1 MKCLN
6 RLLSLALLLTLCI
19 TVVAG
24 CTQSDP
30 TPPEETTEASESLE
44 SSESKLIIDS
54 TYCICIPADADDIT
68 RKTADMLAAAIKE
81 KAGPEL
87 SVKEADDQSHAAHVV
102 NLAVVKDYE
111 AGAYTVK
118 IQDPVLQI
126 LASDS
131 TTLYYAV
138 EAVLDTWLTA
148 DFGLTEAG
156 VITLPE
162 SRVAELNRLTTR
174 LDNSI
179 RILTQNMRG
188 SDDPD
193 GNTVQLRSARFI
205 QMVEEYQPDLIG
217 TQEYSYNWRVWLEKH
232 EKRMGGSAA
241 ARIYGQVGDNNNGPG
256 TKKGGMNAI
265 LYRMDRFELLE
276 TDTFWLSHTPEIPSV
291 IGDRRDLRICTW
303 AKFKDLQTGEIFIF
317 ANTHLDHAD
326 LELNYLQAEILL
338 EHLTAIAAGY
348 PLYLSGDFN
357 VSPYSS
363 TYGFVAQTLQDA
375 HKTAWTQTGEN
386 WGTYHAYMQ
395 SGSEIDFIFHDTHS
409 TPIRYEII
417 TKQYDGYISDHY
429 GVVVDFVNE

>member
-1 MKCLN
+1 MKHLT
-6 RLLSLALLLTLCI
+6 RILSLLLLLTLCI
-19 TVVAG
+19 AAVAG
-24 CTQSDP
+24 CTPSNSN
-30 TPPEETTEASESLE
+30 PPEGTTEALE
-44 SSESKLIIDS
+44 YKLIIDS
-54 TYCICIPADADDIT
+54 TYCIVIPPEAEEIT
-68 RKTADMLAAAIKE
+68 RKTAAMMVATIKE
-81 KAGPEL
+81 KAGLEL
-87 SVKEADDQSHAAHVV
+87 SVKEADDQSHVTREV
-102 NLAVVKDYE
+102 LLAVANGYE
-111 AGAYTVK
+111 AGSYTVK
-118 IQDPVLQI
+118 MQGPVLQI

-138 EAVLDTWLTA
+138 QAILDTWLTA
-148 DFGLTEAG
+148 DFGLAEAG

-162 SRVAELNRLTTR
+162 SRVAELNGLTTR

-205 QMVEEYQPDLIG
+205 QMVEEYKPDLIG
-217 TQEYSYNWRVWLEKH
+217 TQEYSYSWRVWLEKH
-232 EKRMGGSAA
+232 EKKLGGSAET
-241 ARIYGQVGDNNNGPG
+241 RIYGQVGENNNGPG
-256 TKKGGMNAI
+256 TKNGGMNAI
-265 LYRMDRFELLE
+265 LYRKDRFELLE
-276 TDTFWLSHTPEIPSV
+276 TDTFWLSHTPEVPSV
-291 IGDRRDLRICTW
+291 IGERRDLRICTW
-303 AKFKDLQTGEIFIF
+303 AKFKDLQTGDVFIF

-326 LELNYLQAEILL
+326 LELNYIQATILL
-338 EHLTAIAAGY
+338 DRLKEIAAGY

-363 TYGFVAQTLQDA
+363 TYGFVSQTLQDA
-375 HKTAWTQTGEN
+375 HKTAWTQAGEN

-429 GVVVDFVNE
+429 GVIAEFVHE